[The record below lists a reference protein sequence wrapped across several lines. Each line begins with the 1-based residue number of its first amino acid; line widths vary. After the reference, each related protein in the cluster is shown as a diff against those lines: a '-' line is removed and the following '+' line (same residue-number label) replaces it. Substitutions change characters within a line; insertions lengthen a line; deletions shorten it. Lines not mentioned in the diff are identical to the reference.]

1 MRIAPSTGVGG
12 TAMPTPIMP
21 PKPVVT
27 EAEAIVAV
35 QAELV
40 GGVATMVVVST
51 MAVALTAA
59 VITGTAEA
67 GVGGTI
73 IPSARLSHADCSR

>member
-40 GGVATMVVVST
+40 GGVATM
-51 MAVALTAA
+51 AQRRQ
-59 VITGTAEA
+59 AEA
-67 GVGGTI
+67 
-73 IPSARLSHADCSR
+73 AQ